1 MNFFFFFLHIEL
13 LCLEILDFSEFVMVT
28 KSSAEDGSVF
38 EVPCDSGFQQKPAAP
53 VADGFLTDPT
63 GKSLSLYIQLFEYIS
78 LS

>member
-1 MNFFFFFLHIEL
+1 
-13 LCLEILDFSEFVMVT
+13 MVT